1 MEKEKKSI
9 ASIYKSEPNRGNLD
23 KIIRK
28 TSTRNEVTDDYIEDI
43 RDLMSQ
49 GAHIIDQK
57 ISFQPK
63 KAPLRILFS
72 KRNVNLEWIK
82 K

>member
-9 ASIYKSEPNRGNLD
+9 ASISTSEPNRGNLD

-28 TSTRNEVTDDYIEDI
+28 TSTRNEITDDYI
-43 RDLMSQ
+43 RDSMSQ